1 MVSLHPCSQMCSFRT
16 EGYCSPAASS
26 HVCGEQGLDR
36 LSDASRFA
44 HGRTRTALGFEA
56 PGLLFCLPHLACSAK
71 GAESHRRSNL
81 VHGESGSFLDPQIL
95 TFLSLISQLSIVLQ
109 NALEFFKNWR
119 IPVLPLTSCVTL
131 GKLIHLSESQ
141 FLHLQN
147 VGSNNTV
154 LSCEN

>member
-1 MVSLHPCSQMCSFRT
+1 MISLHPCSKMCSFRT
-16 EGYCSPAASS
+16 EGCSSPAASS
-26 HVCGEQGLDR
+26 HVCGEQDLDR

-44 HGRTRTALGFEA
+44 HGRTRTNLGFKA

-95 TFLSLISQLSIVLQ
+95 TFLSLISQVSVVLQ
-109 NALEFFKNWR
+109 DAREFFKNWR

-131 GKLIHLSESQ
+131 GKLILSESQ

-147 VGSNNTV
+147 VASNNTL